1 MSHAE
6 AWIDLLATAASPLL
20 PPGPVVVLHTAH
32 RVFPL
37 IESCRQVAWIQ
48 APLRPFQDFVAH
60 GDAHPSL
67 RLRLDARR
75 QAPEATALLRQ
86 AALRVLCI
94 PHQPRDA
101 ADLLRVVEACADS
114 TGAWLVYGEPGA
126 GGWSTFDEWLRH
138 QSLHQA
144 TDSAKLKVLASAPLL
159 AAWPTQK
166 AQFGPALAE
175 SLCRKVPAEVH
186 LKLDLETASGLPRLR
201 LRLNPLQV
209 IACTGE
215 TLAHHTITERRALI
229 NARGLGS
236 MLVPWDGCV
245 SARLLLRN
253 VRARVDDC
261 EICIADHELSP
272 ADLQYTEKGAI
283 LALRLPMLGAGRDAL
298 LHLSLPRPAVPGD
311 GFCDI
316 GAAEFIA
323 DLA

>member
-20 PPGPVVVLHTAH
+20 PPGPVVVMHKAH
-32 RVFPL
+32 RIFPL
-37 IESCRQVAWIQ
+37 IESCRQVAWVQ
-48 APLRPFQDFVAH
+48 AQLGPFQDFVAH
-60 GDAHPSL
+60 GEANPSL
-67 RLRLDARR
+67 RLRLDAQR
-75 QAPEATALLRQ
+75 QAAESVELLGQ
-86 AALRVLCI
+86 AALRMVCI

-101 ADLLRVVEACADS
+101 ADLLRVVEACADRP
-114 TGAWLVYGEPGA
+114 GAWLVYGEPSA
-126 GGWSTFDEWLRH
+126 GGWSTFDAWLRQH
-138 QSLHQA
+138 ALHEA
-144 TDSAKLKVLASAPLL
+144 ADSSRLKVLMSDALL
-159 AAWPTQK
+159 AVWPTGSR
-166 AQFGPALAE
+166 QFGPALAE
-175 SLCRKVPAEVH
+175 HLCRRVPASVH

-201 LRLNPLQV
+201 LRVDPLQV
-209 IACTGE
+209 IACAGE
-215 TLAHHTITERRALI
+215 TLVHHVVTERRALI

-236 MLVPWDGCV
+236 LMVPWDGCA

-272 ADLQYTEKGAI
+272 SDLQYTEKGAI
-283 LALRLPMLGAGRDAL
+283 LSLRLPMLAAGRDAL
-298 LHLSLPRPAVPGD
+298 LHLSLPRAAVPGD